1 MLGRRPG
8 PRPRWRATR
17 TTSAPGTAVVTG
29 IYLCDV
35 CAWHEILGMEIN
47 AAVLTEIYL
56 CDVCA
61 WHEILGMEIIAAVL
75 TGIYLCDV
83 SSWHEILRRNGRG
96 GRRLV
101 ALADLRA
108 ARSGDPV
115 ISKSVIS

>member
-1 MLGRRPG
+1 L
-8 PRPRWRATR
+8 
-17 TTSAPGTAVVTG
+17 TG

-47 AAVLTEIYL
+47 AAVLT
-56 CDVCA
+56 
-61 WHEILGMEIIAAVL
+61 
-75 TGIYLCDV
+75 GIYLCDV
-83 SSWHEILRRNGRG
+83 SSWHEILRRN

>member
-29 IYLCDV
+29 
-35 CAWHEILGMEIN
+35 
-47 AAVLTEIYL
+47 IYL

-115 ISKSVIS
+115 ITKSVIS

>member
-1 MLGRRPG
+1 MLGRPG

-47 AAVLTEIYL
+47 
-56 CDVCA
+56 
-61 WHEILGMEIIAAVL
+61 AAVL